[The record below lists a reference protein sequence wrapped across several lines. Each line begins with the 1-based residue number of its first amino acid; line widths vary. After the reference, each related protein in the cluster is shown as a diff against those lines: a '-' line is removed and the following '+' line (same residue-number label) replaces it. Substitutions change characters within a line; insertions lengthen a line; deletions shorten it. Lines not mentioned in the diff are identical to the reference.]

1 MIRYFQKKYILD
13 EESAKAFLRAI
24 RNHTFANIANWLP
37 LAYTF
42 FFLEKAVGI
51 LLGELPANSLELWK
65 FVIGAFVCLPLMY
78 FIHYVDYGSLY
89 VKIYEESAKKRISF
103 AEKLKRL
110 PLAFFDRKDLSD
122 LSTTMM
128 TDITTLETLYS
139 HAIPQF
145 YASLITI
152 AIIALNLLLAD
163 WRMALSIIWVM
174 PTAYL
179 AYALTKRHQK
189 KVMKESYTLNR
200 SAVDILQESFDSIQ
214 EVKSYQSEKLFYERF
229 SNKCDEIHRNMIR
242 AEILLGS
249 VNNFAFMILKLG
261 LVSCAVTGTY
271 LMGTGSLSP
280 LYFIAFLLVSAN
292 IYNSVYEVLNNLAM
306 LNMIDQTLERTR
318 EIEEMNIMTGES
330 SFSPETYDIS
340 FEQVG
345 FAYNEDVQILDQV
358 TFTAKQ
364 GEITALVGPSG
375 GGKSTISRLCARFW
389 DATSGRV
396 LLGGRDISQVD
407 PEALLKHFA
416 IVFQDVLLFDT
427 SVLENIRLGRSDA
440 TEEEVMECARLAQC
454 DSFVSKLPE
463 GYHTRIGENGA
474 RLSGGERQRISI
486 ARAILKNAPV
496 ILLDEATAS
505 VDAENETRI
514 QMALGELVKDKTVV
528 IIAHRMRTIL
538 GVDKVVVVEHGR
550 ISEQGSPDE
559 LLKAG
564 GTFSRLVRA
573 QSETL

>member
-1 MIRYFQKKYILD
+1 MIRYFQKQYILD
-13 EESAKAFLRAI
+13 EEGARAFVRAI
-24 RNHTFANIANWLP
+24 RNHTFANIANLIP

-51 LLGELPANSLELWK
+51 LLGELPANALELWI
-65 FVIGAFVCLPLMY
+65 FVLGALLCLPLMY

-139 HAIPQF
+139 HSIPQF
-145 YASLITI
+145 YASMITI
-152 AIIALNLLLAD
+152 LLISANLLIVD

-174 PTAYL
+174 PIAYF
-179 AYALTKRHQK
+179 AYALSKRQQK
-189 KVMKESYTLNR
+189 KLMKESYTLNR

-214 EVKSYQSEKLFYERF
+214 EVKSYQSEDLFYGRF
-229 SNKCDEIHRNMIR
+229 SDKCDEIHKNMIR

-261 LVSCAVTGTY
+261 LVSCTIVGTY
-271 LMGTGSLSP
+271 LLGTGTLHP

-292 IYNSVYEVLNNLAM
+292 IYNSIYEILNNIAVI
-306 LNMIDQTLERTR
+306 NMIDQTLERTR
-318 EIEEMNIMTGES
+318 EIEEMEVMGGEA
-330 SFSPETYDIS
+330 SFSPQTYDLA
-340 FEQVG
+340 FENVG
-345 FAYNEDVQILDQV
+345 FAYNEDVQILGGV
-358 TFTAKQ
+358 SFTAKQ

-389 DATSGRV
+389 DPTSGRV
-396 LLGGRDISQVD
+396 LLGGTDIKGID
-407 PEALLKHFA
+407 PEALLQNYA

-427 SVLENIRLGRSDA
+427 SVLENIRLGRADA
-440 TEEEVMECARLAQC
+440 TDEEVMECARLAQC

-463 GYHTRIGENGA
+463 GYHTGIGENGA

-505 VDAENETRI
+505 VDAENETKI
-514 QMALGELVKDKTVV
+514 QMALGELVKDKTVI
-528 IIAHRMRTIL
+528 IIAHRMRTIM
-538 GVDKVVVVEHGR
+538 GVDKVVVVENGGV
-550 ISEQGSPDE
+550 SEQGSPAE
-559 LLKAG
+559 LVKAG

-573 QSETL
+573 QSDAL